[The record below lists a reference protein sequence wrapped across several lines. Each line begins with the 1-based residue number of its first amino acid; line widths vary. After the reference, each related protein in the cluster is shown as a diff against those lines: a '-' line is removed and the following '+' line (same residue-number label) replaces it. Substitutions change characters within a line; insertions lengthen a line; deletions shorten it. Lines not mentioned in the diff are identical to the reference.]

1 MTARTLQGFMELLP
15 EEQIVMEKMKSVIA
29 HTYELFGFA
38 PLDTPV
44 LELAEVLLSKS
55 GGDTE
60 KQIYEFKKGD
70 TDLAMRFDL
79 TVPLAKYVALYHNN
93 LTFPFKRYQ
102 IGKVYRGE
110 RPQKG
115 RFREFYQCD
124 IDIIDRDEL
133 NIVYDAEVLAV
144 IYTIFKKLELPAFKI
159 YINNRKLLSGFL
171 ESLEI
176 ADKTT
181 DVLRLVDKIKKIP
194 EAAFLGELGDMGLP
208 EDKNRALFNFIK
220 INGLNNEIIAKL
232 ESFEIENE
240 NYVTGLDELKTV
252 IAQAQNLGIDS
263 SNIQIDLS
271 ITRGLDYYTGT
282 VYETFF
288 DDYPQFGSVCSG
300 GRYDNLSSVFMDKKF
315 PGVGISIGLTRL
327 YDQLRDNGLL
337 KIAGPT
343 PNKVLVVMQ
352 DAAYADKAI
361 KLVGML
367 RSNDIPADIML
378 RQCKFK
384 KKMEYANKIK
394 VPYLVIIGEEEAVS
408 GLYTVKNME
417 TGEQNKLSE
426 EQLCK
431 LLKK

>member
-1 MTARTLQGFMELLP
+1 MTVRTLQGFMELLP
-15 EEQIVMEKMKSVIA
+15 EEQIVMNKMKAVIA

-38 PLDTPV
+38 PIDTPV
-44 LELAEVLLSKS
+44 LELADVLLSKS

-60 KQIYEFKKGD
+60 KQIYEFQKGD
-70 TDLAMRFDL
+70 NHLAMRFDL

-133 NIVYDAEVLAV
+133 SIVYDAEVLAV
-144 IYTIFKKLELPAFKI
+144 IYTVFNKLELPAFKI
-159 YINNRKLLSGFL
+159 YINNRKILSGFL

-176 ADKTT
+176 ADKTV

-208 EDKNRALFNFIK
+208 EEKKQKLLNFIK
-220 INGLNNEIIAKL
+220 INGSNQEIIAKL
-232 ESFEIENE
+232 EDLNISNE
-240 NYVTGLDELKTV
+240 NFQNGLVELKTV
-252 IAQAQNLGIDS
+252 IAQAQNLGINSD
-263 SNIQIDLS
+263 NIQIDLS

-327 YDQLRDNGLL
+327 FDQLRDNNLL
-337 KIAGPT
+337 KFGGPT
-343 PNKVLVVMQ
+343 PNKALVITQ
-352 DAAYADKAI
+352 SPEFADKAI
-361 KLVGML
+361 HLIGQL
-367 RSNDIPADIML
+367 RQNDIPADVML
-378 RQCKFK
+378 RDCKFK

-394 VPYLVIIGEEEAVS
+394 IPYLIIIGEDEAANNN
-408 GLYTVKNME
+408 YTLKNMT
-417 TGEQNKLSE
+417 TGEQSRVTLEELIKLV
-426 EQLCK
+426 K
-431 LLKK
+431 

>member
-70 TDLAMRFDL
+70 TNLAMRFDL
-79 TVPLAKYVALYHNN
+79 TVPLAKYVALYNNN

-144 IYTIFKKLELPAFKI
+144 IYTVFNKLVLPAFKI

-171 ESLEI
+171 ESLDI
-176 ADKTT
+176 ADKTV

-194 EAAFLGELGDMGLP
+194 EEAFLGELNDMGLP
-208 EDKNRALFNFIK
+208 QEKNRNLLDFIK

-232 ESFEIENE
+232 ENLNISNE
-240 NYVTGLDELKTV
+240 NFACGLDELKTV
-252 IAQAQNLGIDS
+252 INQAHNLGINPN
-263 SNIQIDLS
+263 NIQIDLS

-327 YDQLRDNGLL
+327 FDQLRDNGLL

-343 PNKVLVVMQ
+343 PNKVLIITQ
-352 DAAYADKAI
+352 NPDFADKAI
-361 KLVGML
+361 NLAGEL
-367 RSNDIPADIML
+367 RRNDIPADVML
-378 RQCKFK
+378 RNCKFK

-394 VPYLVIIGEEEAVS
+394 IPYLVIIGEEEFQNNT
-408 GLYTVKNME
+408 YTIKDMNS
-417 TGEQNKLSE
+417 GEQHTVTIDE
-426 EQLCK
+426 
-431 LLKK
+431 LLELIK

>member
-70 TDLAMRFDL
+70 TNLAMRFDL
-79 TVPLAKYVALYHNN
+79 TVPLAKYVALYNNN

-144 IYTIFKKLELPAFKI
+144 IYTVFNKLELPAFKI

-171 ESLEI
+171 ESLDI
-176 ADKTT
+176 ADKTV

-194 EAAFLGELGDMGLP
+194 EEAFLGELNDMGLP
-208 EDKNRALFNFIK
+208 QEKNRKLLEFIK

-232 ESFEIENE
+232 ENLNISNE
-240 NYVTGLDELKTV
+240 NFVCGLDELKTV
-252 IAQAQNLGIDS
+252 INQAHNLGINPN
-263 SNIQIDLS
+263 NIQIDLS

-327 YDQLRDNGLL
+327 FDQLRDNGLL
-337 KIAGPT
+337 KIAGST
-343 PNKVLVVMQ
+343 PNKVLIITQ
-352 DAAYADKAI
+352 NPDFADKAI
-361 KLVGML
+361 NLAGEL
-367 RSNDIPADIML
+367 RRNDIPADVML
-378 RQCKFK
+378 RNCKFK

-394 VPYLVIIGEEEAVS
+394 IPYLVIIGEEEIQNNT
-408 GLYTVKNME
+408 YTIKDMNS
-417 TGEQNKLSE
+417 GEQHTVTIDE
-426 EQLCK
+426 
-431 LLKK
+431 LLGLIK

>member
-70 TDLAMRFDL
+70 TNLAMRFDL
-79 TVPLAKYVALYHNN
+79 TVPLAKYVALYNNN

-144 IYTIFKKLELPAFKI
+144 IYTVFNKLELPAFKI

-171 ESLEI
+171 ESLDI
-176 ADKTT
+176 ADKTV

-194 EAAFLGELGDMGLP
+194 EEAFLGELNDMGLP
-208 EDKNRALFNFIK
+208 QEKNRKLLEFIK

-232 ESFEIENE
+232 ENLNISNE
-240 NYVTGLDELKTV
+240 NFVCGLDELKTV
-252 IAQAQNLGIDS
+252 INQAHNLGINPN
-263 SNIQIDLS
+263 NIQIDLS

-327 YDQLRDNGLL
+327 FDQLRDNGLL

-343 PNKVLVVMQ
+343 PNKVLIITQ
-352 DAAYADKAI
+352 NPDFADKAI
-361 KLVGML
+361 NLAGEL
-367 RSNDIPADIML
+367 RRNDIPADVML
-378 RQCKFK
+378 RNCKFK

-394 VPYLVIIGEEEAVS
+394 IPYLVIIGEEEFQNNT
-408 GLYTVKNME
+408 YTIKDMNS
-417 TGEQNKLSE
+417 GEQHTVTIDE
-426 EQLCK
+426 
-431 LLKK
+431 LLGLIK